1 MVAEVSHM
9 MKYVN
14 TEAACAV
21 ANQIRCPRFA
31 DTSMTDFDFEK
42 LVVAVDIW
50 NWRRMQK
57 QVYIYM
63 YMFGFL
69 DSVCGCFSAVHKLLS
84 RLLFVDAV
92 QQQQQ

>member
-9 MKYVN
+9 MKFVN

-50 NWRRMQK
+50 NCCRMQK
-57 QVYIYM
+57 RVYIHVLVAGVLALEAPRA
-63 YMFGFL
+63 FVL
-69 DSVCGCFSAVHKLLS
+69 NSS
-84 RLLFVDAV
+84 RPPI
-92 QQQQQ
+92 

>member
-1 MVAEVSHM
+1 
-9 MKYVN
+9 
-14 TEAACAV
+14 
-21 ANQIRCPRFA
+21 
-31 DTSMTDFDFEK
+31 MTDFDCEK

-50 NWRRMQK
+50 NCCHMQK
-57 QVYIYM
+57 QVYL
-63 YMFGFL
+63 YMFMFRFI